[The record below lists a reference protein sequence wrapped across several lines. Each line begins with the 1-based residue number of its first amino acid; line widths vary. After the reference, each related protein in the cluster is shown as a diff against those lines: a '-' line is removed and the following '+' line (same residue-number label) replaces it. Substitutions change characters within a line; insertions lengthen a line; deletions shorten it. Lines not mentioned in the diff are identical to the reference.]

1 MAKLQICCDM
11 TKQPPLILHFRMGA
25 EGAERIKQRKKAGLS
40 QIKFVS
46 LLTDYTLIYT
56 HTDKTRISNMSQQ
69 PQLVD
74 AIVEGIREKK
84 GRRIAVVDL
93 NRIVTA
99 PAKYFVVCEGNTPQ
113 QIQALTRS
121 VGNTAI
127 SMAGERAAA
136 TIGQQEAQW
145 VAMDFGTVL
154 VHILLPE
161 LREFYDI
168 ENLWEDA
175 NITWLPEED

>member
-1 MAKLQICCDM
+1 M
-11 TKQPPLILHFRMGA
+11 
-25 EGAERIKQRKKAGLS
+25 
-40 QIKFVS
+40 
-46 LLTDYTLIYT
+46 
-56 HTDKTRISNMSQQ
+56 
-69 PQLVD
+69 
-74 AIVEGIREKK
+74 
-84 GRRIAVVDL
+84 
-93 NRIVTA
+93 
-99 PAKYFVVCEGNTPQ
+99 
-113 QIQALTRS
+113 
-121 VGNTAI
+121 GNTAI